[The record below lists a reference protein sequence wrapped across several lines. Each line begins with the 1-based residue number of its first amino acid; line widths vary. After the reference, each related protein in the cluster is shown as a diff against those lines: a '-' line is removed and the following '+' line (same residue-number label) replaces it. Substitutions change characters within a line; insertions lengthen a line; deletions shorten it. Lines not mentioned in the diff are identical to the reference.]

1 MQKCARLAPPAPAPF
16 AALAARPA
24 APRTLAA
31 PPATRRAP
39 AHAAPARAAAS
50 RRPAAAAAA
59 APDAPSYAAAPALP
73 AASPEIPASPGVY
86 AVLDAA
92 GTLQY
97 VGLSRKISVS
107 VAAHADALP
116 DKVSSVK
123 VLSLPAAGR
132 EELTDAWKAWVSEA
146 VEATG
151 AIPPGNAP
159 GAAEWTARRPRAARA
174 ELRLTPGKGLA
185 DLTVSV
191 EALVDQVVKSARVV
205 AFVKGTRTEPACGF
219 SHKVLSILTEVAG
232 GDFEVV
238 NVLDEVYNPGLR
250 DAIKAY
256 SQWPTIPQVCV
267 GVLSY
272 FESFFPDLLFFY
284 TLTLQLSP
292 AIPQVYVGGEFVG
305 GADIVEEQHASGELR
320 AAVAAARAAG
330 A

>member
-1 MQKCARLAPPAPAPF
+1 MQSSARALAPPAPASF
-16 AALAARPA
+16 AAARPA
-24 APRTLAA
+24 SPRPLAT
-31 PPATRRAP
+31 PPAPRRAP
-39 AHAAPARAAAS
+39 ARAAPARAAPPPR

-59 APDAPSYAAAPALP
+59 AAAAAPDTPSYAAAPALP

-97 VGLSRKISVS
+97 VGLSRKICVS

-151 AIPPGNAP
+151 AVPPGNAP
-159 GAAEWTARRPRAARA
+159 GAAEWTARRPRAARP

-267 GVLSY
+267 GVLS
-272 FESFFPDLLFFY
+272 
-284 TLTLQLSP
+284 
-292 AIPQVYVGGEFVG
+292 
-305 GADIVEEQHASGELR
+305 
-320 AAVAAARAAG
+320 
-330 A
+330 